1 MNQLTSPKGIIISP
15 VNMESRRSI
24 GVRAG
29 DTVRVWQKIEEKG
42 KTRLQVFEGLV
53 LARKHGNEAGATF
66 TVRRVSGGVG
76 VEKIFPLYSP
86 MIDKIEI
93 IKRSKVRRAKLYHSR
108 EKVAREIRRQMRKMK
123 MVDIKTSSDI
133 EDKLKTQTE
142 LETKEQKEAEDV
154 VSDSESVAEV
164 SQAGENTEV
173 ETPIEA
179 LPTDE
184 KPKKE

>member
-1 MNQLTSPKGIIISP
+1 MSPNNEELIAEAILLTI
-15 VNMESRRSI
+15 ESMLKEAKKELSI
-24 GVRAG
+24 
-29 DTVRVWQKIEEKG
+29 WEK
-42 KTRLQVFEGLV
+42 
-53 LARKHGNEAGATF
+53 
-66 TVRRVSGGVG
+66 
-76 VEKIFPLYSP
+76 
-86 MIDKIEI
+86 
-93 IKRSKVRRAKLYHSR
+93 
-108 EKVAREIRRQMRKMK
+108 
-123 MVDIKTSSDI
+123 